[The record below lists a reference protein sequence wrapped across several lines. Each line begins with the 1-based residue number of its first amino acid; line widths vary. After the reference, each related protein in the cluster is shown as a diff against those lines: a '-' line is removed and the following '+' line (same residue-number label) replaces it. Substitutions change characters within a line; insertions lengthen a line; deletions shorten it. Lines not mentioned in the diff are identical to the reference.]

1 MKQRWGIEKRRSL
14 VGMEQDGECHW
25 RQVEAD
31 EVLTLNALHCSREP
45 SAIRN
50 MQRGGEPS
58 EPGRNRFASLR
69 EP

>member
-1 MKQRWGIEKRRSL
+1 MKQRWGTEKRRSL
-14 VGMEQDGECHW
+14 VGVELDGECQC

-31 EVLTLNALHCSREP
+31 EVLTLKALHCVCE
-45 SAIRN
+45 IRN

-58 EPGRNRFASLR
+58 EPGRNRFTSLR